1 MRVTEPR
8 LGLTLPI
15 AWACLIVVATTCLLL
30 GCLSMPG
37 DQASFETNPGTLDGS
52 DDPDM
57 ATVQIAGVVVG
68 FIGTGMVVENH
79 SANTLKSIVI
89 VVNEGGA
96 EGGFL
101 FRIAEIGPHTTST
114 YLRQVFRNPEGVSLN
129 PDVVKVRKFALYA
142 DTSEG
147 RGVWRGAY

>member
-1 MRVTEPR
+1 MTVTEPR
-8 LGLTLPI
+8 LGLTLPTV
-15 AWACLIVVATTCLLL
+15 CTRLIVAVTICLLA
-30 GCLSMPG
+30 GCFSMPG
-37 DQASFETNPGTLDGS
+37 DQDSFETSPGTLEGS
-52 DDPDM
+52 DDPAM
-57 ATVQIAGVVVG
+57 ATVQITGVVVG